1 MLVGVNLCYVLT
13 NRAVVIYHHI
23 KDTRPNEREVKAM
36 KKVINFPSI
45 RVEANYVF
53 GDVAHYSLYINNEYD
68 GTYITKEDLQ
78 HKLLLV
84 QITELNRELN
94 KV

>member
-1 MLVGVNLCYVLT
+1 
-13 NRAVVIYHHI
+13 
-23 KDTRPNEREVKAM
+23 M
-36 KKVINFPSI
+36 KKIINFPSI

-53 GDVAHYSLYINNEYD
+53 GEVAHYSLYINNEYD

-84 QITELNRELN
+84 QITELNRGLN
-94 KV
+94 NV

>member
-1 MLVGVNLCYVLT
+1 
-13 NRAVVIYHHI
+13 
-23 KDTRPNEREVKAM
+23 M
-36 KKVINFPSI
+36 KKVINFPNI

-53 GDVAHYSLYINNEYD
+53 GDVAHYSLYINDEYD
-68 GTYITKEDLQ
+68 GTFITKEDLQ

-84 QITELNRELN
+84 QITELNRGLN

>member
-1 MLVGVNLCYVLT
+1 MLVGVNLCYLLT
-13 NRAVVIYHHI
+13 NTGVIIYYHF
-23 KDTRPNEREVKAM
+23 KDTIPNEREVKAM
-36 KKVINFPSI
+36 KKVIDFPSI

-53 GDVAHYSLYINNEYD
+53 GEVAHYSLYINDEYD

-84 QITELNRELN
+84 QITELNRGLN

>member
-1 MLVGVNLCYVLT
+1 
-13 NRAVVIYHHI
+13 
-23 KDTRPNEREVKAM
+23 M

-45 RVEANYVF
+45 RVEVNYVF
-53 GDVAHYSLYINNEYD
+53 GDVAHYSLYINDEYD
-68 GTYITKEDLQ
+68 GTFITKEDLQ

>member
-1 MLVGVNLCYVLT
+1 
-13 NRAVVIYHHI
+13 
-23 KDTRPNEREVKAM
+23 M

-53 GDVAHYSLYINNEYD
+53 GDVAHYSLYINDKYD

>member
-1 MLVGVNLCYVLT
+1 
-13 NRAVVIYHHI
+13 
-23 KDTRPNEREVKAM
+23 M
-36 KKVINFPSI
+36 KKIINFPSI
-45 RVEANYVF
+45 RIEANYVF
-53 GDVAHYSLYINNEYD
+53 GDIAHYSLYINDEYY

-84 QITELNRELN
+84 QITELNRGLN

>member
-1 MLVGVNLCYVLT
+1 MLVGVNLCYLLT
-13 NRAVVIYHHI
+13 NTGVIIYHHI

-36 KKVINFPSI
+36 KKIIKFPSI

-53 GDVAHYSLYINNEYD
+53 GEIAHYSLYINDEYE

-84 QITELNRELN
+84 QITELNKGLN